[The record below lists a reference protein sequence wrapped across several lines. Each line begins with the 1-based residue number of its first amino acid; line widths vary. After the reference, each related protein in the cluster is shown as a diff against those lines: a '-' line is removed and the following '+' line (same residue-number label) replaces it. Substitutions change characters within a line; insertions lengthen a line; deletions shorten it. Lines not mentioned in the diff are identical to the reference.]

1 MSSELEG
8 CLSRLKTCLETQQ
21 GPRAR
26 TVIERITKLLLEV
39 PAEGRAE
46 IEYNLELLFNDAAGL
61 VAFLERSFAASK
73 QFAKTNEDCF
83 ELFRKTIEKHS
94 RLVSK
99 WIERIVSVA
108 LRYIVST
115 SVTAREREL
124 ATLVLQDS
132 ISYGCLD
139 ADSYPKL
146 STLVTE
152 LLPVFQQRKPP
163 LRFQQNLFE
172 LLGQLSKAFPQF
184 VSEPGR
190 LLEVFVGSAES
201 QLLEENNLSVVSLA
215 GAVRG
220 LDLFLHNFAP
230 DAEQPEIRH
239 RIYLL
244 VKKLSPWEELRSER
258 IVFRNALQLLA
269 NHAALFGDFLYTDHA
284 YWQVALADKWI
295 RSSNR
300 DDRRIGLAAL
310 YAFHGEMASALL
322 RRDNE
327 SPDATERRTAVDVLN
342 RYLTYYRKLLNTGG
356 AERLE
361 VRIAIRGFGIMAG
374 PCHRLTEASASVDEL
389 LTIVLERI
397 ECICA
402 GSSTGAGD
410 RLEDLPDFVQ
420 SLSEILTHVEE
431 LSTVQLRS
439 LQTMIVALI
448 RDFYHL
454 GTVYH
459 QLIVRSLACT
469 LANIHKL
476 GGSSLDLLLDNVLL
490 QGIIWSCSHKLP
502 YGPPNGRS
510 DTAQDFDW
518 KRETVTYKNYLP
530 LWKGLLGKNSDS
542 NEQLVRSIFRSF
554 MRTLFVIIE
563 KLDLSTKKR
572 VLSNDNESEL
582 TKEMYFCDP
591 NLNLEPVKPKDFHI
605 FLNLIELYRDVLQ
618 GSQHLDESFL
628 EWTCRY
634 FEMCVKQSVDH
645 PLVSGFVKLIELG
658 VAIAERSGY
667 FRQANDFDSK
677 STALLLVAY
686 VERTIVRA
694 LHASGELQLACL
706 RFVLN
711 VPARMLVEFVDDE
724 QHQQPLMIAVFEV
737 AFRLG
742 RTLLSIAR
750 AALGCLQ
757 RLVLFRDPP
766 IHAAQREQLLRQV
779 LPLLEPYLLARESTL
794 PPLASRRLV
803 RFHRDRTANM
813 SSEKIERIKLQHRT
827 EQFADV
833 SELVTLQLR
842 IVNFLADLQPNE
854 CCWLLVEKEHEE
866 EPGRPIGRFEVDQ
879 STQGTVSG
887 SLLRW
892 NAQSERSIE
901 LRLLCASGIRPCIKL
916 DGLIGRVAQLALGS
930 SDRATKLA
938 ACEILHTLI
947 LYLLGIHYQD
957 EITGLWC
964 ELCDYLLQLSCD
976 TDVAVCQMFE
986 PLLFQIVHYL
996 TQPSK
1001 MNQKGTL
1008 VLLECL
1014 LNATAHRQ
1022 HSAVRDL
1029 AVRALREF
1037 LQWANRQSG
1046 GTASFEDRRRIKCTL
1061 LDGLRTYAMESNA
1074 ARRYGAA
1081 LAFNN
1086 LFRLLLQED
1095 YHLVR
1100 YLVDLLAAFAAGF
1113 VLTEDLAGLAG
1124 VGQLSVS
1131 ADGDALEQFS
1141 LALAHLGKVLSTR
1154 RALFD
1159 AAASCESIHPEYR
1172 QIIPPAIGGGRLKD
1186 VVRWLFRQ
1194 CAHRQHRYRRE
1205 CRKLFLRLAASVE
1218 GVASAADFLQQHIP
1232 TSELE
1237 SVCLH
1242 ADVSQ
1247 GIAQASTLDSLRSER
1262 AVPLVANVYLWME
1275 YLHATF
1281 DMCCWLLKEKLLAPD
1296 TAERLVLARLL
1307 PVVRYCLQ
1315 SVVML
1320 SLHGLILL
1328 IDPQGNMETV
1338 SDSFELRMNADKIV
1352 RFDTLRAGLVGQI
1365 VELLVVLLNVQ
1376 DLNAV
1381 PSAIELWE
1389 DESTNEFL
1397 LTLVFESQQFGLDCS
1412 VPVNPEQSVD
1422 QNGSLWNHLGTIIE
1436 GLFQHDSQRIRD
1448 KFTSTLTQRMIR
1460 VIEEV
1465 GKRITTLLAQQTV
1478 NELDQKSAKGLLF
1491 LAKLHRNRVVED
1503 PRDRGRFQD
1512 IARKLLNDCFEA
1524 VGRDGVQLIL
1534 SPSAARFGT
1543 ILLQAVY
1550 RLSSGSDTE
1559 LLQRTIVCCLTDTM
1573 LRPAIPYGQHFVAC
1587 FGAAIFEM
1595 ILVNPIKSL
1604 PRVLSSLSK
1613 DSFAS
1618 IVQLLCELME
1628 YAYRKHSADK
1638 DLLRQLT
1645 ETLLGQGWNLLLEC
1659 SRTQENRFGA
1669 ADQQLI
1675 ALLANVAMI
1684 CPFAL
1689 WEIRTKV
1696 DSSYA
1701 QWLISLIADQSR
1713 QIALKTKAIVLLP
1726 TILGPEEYD
1735 EVQHKMIKVALEK
1748 LQDTNIPLRSTEF
1761 PPDSPERLGFVNC
1774 LERLLDALVVSR
1786 SPLLLKSIVQMTAP
1800 DGKGHI
1806 AERQIRNAIERFFKN
1821 QCFEVQCA
1829 RLQDLWAL
1837 YVDNVYAPAVRVTI
1851 LHRYLRTGLWCCSY
1865 DTIVEFYRRNIR
1877 AIAMLVE
1884 VELVSRSGWELEHAL
1899 VDRTGGFYLVEQY
1912 AALLPRSM
1920 LLREDCSVAR
1930 ELYLPLDGSVVTV
1943 RGNRLIGDFSKRAHT
1958 ARRLPFR
1965 AGDDRTVAERFRQYQ
1980 CAAYRALVA
1989 LISNTND
1996 DPRMYSILLFRE
2008 NREKREYLWRNL
2020 VDCRDETLYLEAS
2033 QQLEEMP
2040 RIIEKR
2046 IAIRREMDS
2055 RSRPLD
2061 PGSHRSVVAESSLSQ
2076 EVSRY
2081 DLNHSVVLSARELAQ
2096 RDAAELALRQR
2107 GSQSAVPL
2115 ERTRI
2120 NEHEVMATVCGCLQH
2135 MAQAKIT
2142 IEPLVRFIADSL
2154 NDPDQPPNVRLF
2166 LAKLIDNCRAE
2177 LKPHAS
2183 LLIAPIMQLIVDERV
2198 FYRGLNTLV
2207 TDLIALVLEWSGP
2220 AEGVRVE
2227 GASSSSSAEM
2237 TQLASALLRFIM
2249 KHCCQQRAQREVFR
2263 LNLEL
2268 TRAVIRQWHQVL
2280 IVPTELLYGMIAK
2293 NLADGSTQQDDR
2305 VSFELITG
2313 LQLGTIVLLNGAGM
2327 LTPWTESSQLTYV
2340 RSVMQSLSAPN
2351 STIYRPAAQLLGLS
2365 MARLF
2370 PEGVPQDDVEQSRA
2384 LSSDLISFYRDE
2396 CIEML
2401 STMQRSQGR
2410 KFLEILSE
2418 ASKAFPSI
2426 VDPFLT
2432 IVSFRLPMASVAEKR
2447 ICLELLLGG
2456 RLERFGADLYRE
2468 LASMGLGSLLRE
2480 AELQLPTLH
2489 LLNRAL
2495 PLITEL
2501 EELVQLIDPVGKI
2514 ITEPLASSPEVRAVA
2529 FEILIYIH
2537 ETRAQEL
2544 SNVRCKDIWKLLIR
2558 GLADV
2563 EPPTAAGSSIPVR
2576 ILEYLTASG
2585 RLPSDVRERF
2595 HYLLAELYD
2604 PSVETDFLGCA
2615 VALLFDPAIR
2625 CRESKERLF
2634 LHEYLAADV
2643 KFREYTIETGPKRQH
2658 SSTLSTPL
2666 FTESILQ
2673 RSQLYT
2679 GTGSRMEAIIR
2690 ATQFAGSG
2698 DYTDKQQ
2705 FEPTQD
2711 PVRYTQGQDTF
2722 ALPTQHSLL
2731 FEASSLQLDRRS
2743 RRKDGAGQ
2751 PEQQAAFQTEQTFER
2766 LRKRILR
2773 DSETSRR
2780 QYVTRAIDRQ
2790 HTAQR
2795 QRRAAGAQ
2803 SVSLYR
2809 RYRLADYPDLQ
2820 INLLAFL
2827 LPLQAL
2833 CRRDATCA
2841 RQTFVAIFN
2850 GLAEGLRPQEGGSAT
2865 REDEE
2870 RERRRF
2876 LEQLDSSIQR
2886 ILESSKV
2893 CDPNLFGALMELTLG
2908 SITSGRMTLGP
2919 RTVATVAGSSNML
2932 TMGVL
2937 YLEGKLTDGDE
2948 FDEEPMRS
2956 VAFGERSQAAHW
2968 LQLSILYHALQEH
2981 DVVASIFGEKW
2992 DSDPRLRKAI
3002 ELEALGRYDRAYR
3015 AYLDLISSA
3024 VTASVRVEERNFCYK
3039 SACECLV
3046 RLAQWDSL
3054 LLLVSDQVTTYEEL
3068 WSDDWN
3074 QEHLLPGYMHAS
3086 VRQNLAGDERGR
3098 EFCQLLQQ
3106 WMHVP
3111 ERASYIRQQFGE
3123 ELSALQIACGEMV
3136 RARLYADQTQRQFL
3150 DEWHCAGVLSEVYRT
3165 HCLLEVRKVSE
3176 LRGYSVLLELPLD
3189 QLVAEMASLAVAW
3202 RYAMPSATDS
3212 LIVWDTLVAYRRFL
3226 LEQLE
3231 RKLSGSAEEP
3241 VMGSSNL
3248 SKLTELLVELELRL
3262 LEVATVQNNIKYAG
3276 RVNARLQADKANLAS
3291 RRGTIGKEYLL
3302 RRRIA
3307 RAQYDRLRLS
3317 ESSSSSAGRQ
3327 MIKCFG
3333 QLSELTKQEDQSTEA
3348 RVPRALGAAWKELY
3362 NYARYFH
3369 ETSTE
3374 EALCL
3379 EESNSILTILK
3390 SFGEESNDISAD
3402 RPLADALHHFSLSC
3416 LKSNI
3421 NEMVAGRPSLFGNQ
3435 AEVER
3440 ATSADELADAYLS
3453 MAQFCYESL
3462 DTTKAEAEQR
3472 LLERELIT
3480 SLLSAMQYGSG
3491 EARQLFPVLLQLRN
3505 LHNDALREEFIQQ
3518 TSMVPTWLFL
3528 PWIPQIL
3535 SYLPVTVTGAV
3546 TGGSFLDELVERL
3559 VREYPMAL
3567 YFPLRLSLASGNAT
3581 AFRPFIAR
3589 IRSTLQFP
3597 VMDRFVEELYRV
3609 VVPEKRFLTVI
3620 AKLREQLRTV
3630 TDANEHRRIVE
3641 NALVT
3646 SDGLRLFPTDDGDHR
3661 FGSAYLQLLP
3671 HIRQLA
3677 TLADLH
3683 PVDERDQILVRMTQ
3697 LEEALRTQ
3705 RSQPL
3710 RLEDLSPWL
3719 ADYHFSGNQQDQ
3731 IELPAQYGR
3740 DERVPSATNHGVR
3753 IVKIVPEVQVFGAT
3767 LRAPVL
3773 LTFRGSDG
3781 RAHRFLAKS
3790 GEDLRQDQRIQQLQQ
3805 EITHRLRYDRCC
3817 REQRLELRSYQVI
3830 PIRRDYGLIGWL
3842 EDTVSI
3848 KDIAKQATPRY
3859 NPNDRGANYVVEEYG
3874 RFLLQISRL
3883 GTSEEPITSSLLKS
3897 SDLYGRVAA
3906 YGDPQRLRLKYIELK
3921 QTIRLDTLKRVLFD
3935 MAVSPE
3941 AFYRLRMNF
3950 GRSLATMNVTCWVLG
3965 IGDRHLSNIVLE
3977 RATGKL
3983 AGVDFGLAFGA
3994 GTRDLP
4000 VPELV
4005 PFRLTPQFMGVMEP
4019 LRLSGILHKCHLYTL
4034 QCLRD
4039 ARKLLRACLEVFI
4052 REPTLDWLEVA
4063 KQRTAVREA
4072 GDGAAGTAG
4081 GRFQAWNP
4089 QTRVDFVMQKLNGA
4103 NPKRLLMDELRQ
4115 GVVARQREH
4124 LVGYLAIVQS
4134 AAEQV
4139 QAALKGNELTLPTE
4153 LQVAML
4159 LELAIDEKLLGITYG
4174 GWYPW
4179 F

>member
-1 MSSELEG
+1 MSSELQG
-8 CLSRLKTCLETQQ
+8 CLNRLKTCPD

-26 TVIERITKLLLEV
+26 TVIERISKLLLEV
-39 PAEGRAE
+39 PVEGRAE

-73 QFAKTNEDCF
+73 KFAKANEDCF

-94 RLVSK
+94 RLASK

-146 STLVTE
+146 NTLVAD

-163 LRFQQNLFE
+163 HRFQQNLFE
-172 LLGQLSKAFPQF
+172 LLGQLSKAFPQY
-184 VSEPGR
+184 VSEPAR

-201 QLLEENNLSVVSLA
+201 QLLDEHNLSLVSLA
-215 GAVRG
+215 GAIRG

-230 DAEQPEIRH
+230 DAEQRETRR

-269 NHAALFGDFLYTDHA
+269 NHAALFADFLYTEHGH
-284 YWQVALADKWI
+284 WQAALADRWI

-310 YAFHGEMASALL
+310 YAFHGEMAGVLL
-322 RRDNE
+322 RRNDE
-327 SPDATERRTAVDVLN
+327 SPDATERQSAVEVLN
-342 RYLTYYRKLLNTGG
+342 RYLAYYRKLLNTAG
-356 AERLE
+356 AERLD

-374 PCHRLTEASASVDEL
+374 PCHRLTDAGASLNEL

-397 ECICA
+397 ECIGA
-402 GSSTGAGD
+402 GSSTAAGD

-431 LSTVQLRS
+431 LSSVQLVS

-476 GGSSLDLLLDNVLL
+476 GGGALDLLLDNVLL

-502 YGPPNGRS
+502 YDPPNGRS
-510 DTAQDFDW
+510 DTAQEFDW

-530 LWKGLLGKNSDS
+530 LWKGLLGKNGAP

-554 MRTLFVIIE
+554 MRTLFVVIE

-572 VLSNDNESEL
+572 VLGTESEL
-582 TKEMYFCDP
+582 QKEMYFCDP

-628 EWTCRY
+628 EWVRRY

-667 FRQANDFDSK
+667 FRRVNDFDAK
-677 STALLLVAY
+677 ATALLLVAY

-724 QHQQPLMIAVFEV
+724 QHQQTLMVAVFEV

-803 RFHRDRTANM
+803 RFHRDRTANI
-813 SSEKIERIKLQHRT
+813 SSEKIERIKQQHRT
-827 EQFADV
+827 EQIADL
-833 SELVTLQLR
+833 SELVTFQLR

-854 CCWLLVEKEHEE
+854 CCWLVAEREREE
-866 EPGRPIGRFEVDQ
+866 EPSGPIGRFEVEL
-879 STQGTVSG
+879 STQGTASG
-887 SLLRW
+887 SLVRW

-916 DGLIGRVAQLALGS
+916 DSIIGRVAQLALGS

-957 EITGLWC
+957 ELTGLWG

-1001 MNQKGTL
+1001 MNQKGTSA
-1008 VLLECL
+1008 LLECL

-1022 HSAVRDL
+1022 QSAVRDL

-1061 LDGLRTYAMESNA
+1061 LEGLRTYAMESNA

-1131 ADGDALEQFS
+1131 GDGDALEQFS

-1154 RALFD
+1154 RTLYDVAP
-1159 AAASCESIHPEYR
+1159 SCESIHPEYR

-1205 CRKLFLRLAASVE
+1205 CMKLFVRLASIVQ
-1218 GVASAADFLQQHIP
+1218 GVACAADFLRQHIP

-1237 SVCLH
+1237 SICLH
-1242 ADVSQ
+1242 DDVSK
-1247 GIAQASTLDSLRSER
+1247 GIAHAPTLDSLRNEG

-1275 YLHATF
+1275 YLHATI
-1281 DMCCWLLKEKLLAPD
+1281 DMSSWLLKEKLLAPEAAD
-1296 TAERLVLARLL
+1296 RLVLARLQ
-1307 PVVRYCLQ
+1307 PVIRYCLQ

-1328 IDPQGNMETV
+1328 IDPQGNVETL
-1338 SDSFELRMNADKIV
+1338 SNSFELRMNADKIV
-1352 RFDTLRAGLVGQI
+1352 RFDALRAGLVAQI
-1365 VELLVVLLNVQ
+1365 VQLLVVLLNVQ
-1376 DLNAV
+1376 DLNV
-1381 PSAIELWE
+1381 EFSAIELWE

-1412 VPVNPEQSVD
+1412 VPVSPEQSVGLTD
-1422 QNGSLWNHLGTIIE
+1422 CLWNHLNTLIE
-1436 GLFQHDSQRIRD
+1436 GLSQHDSQQIRLH
-1448 KFTSTLTQRMIR
+1448 FTSALTQRMIR
-1460 VIEEV
+1460 VFEEV
-1465 GKRITTLLAQQTV
+1465 GKRIATLLVQQTV

-1491 LAKLHRNRVVED
+1491 LAKHHQNRILED
-1503 PRDRGRFQD
+1503 PLDRDKFQT
-1512 IARKLLNDCFEA
+1512 IARKLLNDCFEV
-1524 VGRDGVQLIL
+1524 VGRDGMQLIL
-1534 SPSAARFGT
+1534 TPSAARFGT

-1550 RLSSGSDTE
+1550 GLSIGGDSE
-1559 LLQRTIVCCLTDTM
+1559 LLQQTIVYCLSDTL
-1573 LRPAIPYGQHFVAC
+1573 LRPAILHGQHFASC

-1595 ILVNPIKSL
+1595 MLANPVTSL
-1604 PRVLSSLSK
+1604 PRVLSSLGK
-1613 DSFAS
+1613 DSFSS

-1628 YAYRKHSADK
+1628 YTYRKHSTDK
-1638 DLLRQLT
+1638 DLLRLLT
-1645 ETLLGQGWNLLLEC
+1645 ETLLVQGWNPLLEY
-1659 SRTQENRFGA
+1659 SRSQQNRFGA

-1689 WEIRTKV
+1689 WEIRTKAG
-1696 DSSYA
+1696 SSYV

-1735 EVQHKMIKVALEK
+1735 EEQHKPIKVALEK
-1748 LQDTNIPLRSTEF
+1748 LQDTNFPLRSTEF
-1761 PPDSPERLGFVNC
+1761 PPDSPQRLGFVNC

-1800 DGKGHI
+1800 DGRGHI
-1806 AERQIRNAIERFFKN
+1806 AERQIRSAIERFFKD
-1821 QCFEVQCA
+1821 QCYEVQYA

-1837 YVDNVYAPAVRVTI
+1837 YVDNSYAPAVRVTI

-1884 VELVSRSGWELEHAL
+1884 VELVGRSGWELEHAL
-1899 VDRTGGFYLVEQY
+1899 VDRTGGFYLIEQY
-1912 AALLPRSM
+1912 AALLPRYM
-1920 LLREDCSVAR
+1920 LLAEDCAVSR
-1930 ELYLPLDGSVVTV
+1930 ELYMPLDGSVPKV

-1965 AGDDRTVAERFRQYQ
+1965 AGDDRTVAERFRLYQ

-2033 QQLEEMP
+2033 QELEEVP
-2040 RIIEKR
+2040 GIIQKR

-2055 RSRPLD
+2055 RSVRLD
-2061 PGSHRSVVAESSLSQ
+2061 PGTDLSVVTESSLSQ

-2096 RDAAELALRQR
+2096 RDAAELVLRQK

-2135 MAQAKIT
+2135 MTRAKIS
-2142 IEPLVRFIADSL
+2142 IELLVNFIADSL
-2154 NDPDQPPNVRLF
+2154 NDPDQPPNVRL
-2166 LAKLIDNCRAE
+2166 LIAKLIDNCRTE

-2198 FYRGLNTLV
+2198 FHRGLNSLV
-2207 TDLIALVLEWSGP
+2207 TDLIALVLEWSG
-2220 AEGVRVE
+2220 AEGARVE
-2227 GASSSSSAEM
+2227 GASSSVSSSAEM
-2237 TQLASALLRFIM
+2237 THLASTLLRFIM
-2249 KHCCQQRAQREVFR
+2249 KNCCQHRAQREVFR

-2268 TRAVIRQWHQVL
+2268 TRAVIRQWHDVL
-2280 IVPTELLYGMIAK
+2280 IIPTELLYGMITK
-2293 NLADGSTQQDDR
+2293 NLAQASSQQDDR

-2313 LQLGTIVLLNGAGM
+2313 LQLGTIVLLNGAGR
-2327 LTPWTESSQLTYV
+2327 LTPWTESSQLIYV
-2340 RSVMQSLSAPN
+2340 RSVMQSLSAAN

-2370 PEGVPQDDVEQSRA
+2370 PDGVPEDDVEEP
-2384 LSSDLISFYRDE
+2384 SDLISFYRGE
-2396 CIEML
+2396 CIELL
-2401 STMQRSQGR
+2401 STIQRSQGR

-2426 VDPFLT
+2426 VDPFQS
-2432 IVSFRLPMASVAEKR
+2432 IVSFRLPMASVPEKR

-2456 RLERFGADLYRE
+2456 RLEQFGSDLYRE
-2468 LASMGLGSLLRE
+2468 LASMGLPSLLRE
-2480 AELQLPTLH
+2480 AELQLPMLH

-2501 EELVQLIDPVGKI
+2501 EELVQLIDPVGRI
-2514 ITEPLASSPEVRAVA
+2514 ITEPLASPPEVRAVA
-2529 FEILIYIH
+2529 YEILIYIH

-2544 SNVRCKDIWKLLIR
+2544 SDERRKDIWRLLIR
-2558 GLADV
+2558 GLADT
-2563 EPPTAAGSSIPVR
+2563 EQPIAGGGSSVRVR
-2576 ILEYLTASG
+2576 ILEYLTDSG

-2604 PSVETDFLGCA
+2604 PSVEADFLGCA

-2643 KFREYTIETGPKRQH
+2643 KFREYTIETGTKRQH
-2658 SSTLSTPL
+2658 QSTLSTPL
-2666 FTESILQ
+2666 FTESVLQ
-2673 RSQLYT
+2673 RPLLHT
-2679 GTGSRMEAIIR
+2679 GTGSQMEAIIR
-2690 ATQFAGSG
+2690 ATQFADS
-2698 DYTDKQQ
+2698 TDRTDAQQ
-2705 FEPTQD
+2705 FEPTLD

-2731 FEASSLQLDRRS
+2731 FEAGSLQLDRRS
-2743 RRKDGAGQ
+2743 RRKDGVGQ
-2751 PEQQAAFQTEQTFER
+2751 PDQQGAFESEQTFER

-2773 DSETSRR
+2773 DSETNRR

-2795 QRRAAGAQ
+2795 QRRAAGTQ

-2850 GLAEGLRPQEGGSAT
+2850 GLVEGLQQQEGGSAT
-2865 REDEE
+2865 RQNEE

-2876 LEQLDSSIQR
+2876 VEQLDSSIQR

-2908 SITSGRMTLGP
+2908 NITSGQMTLGP

-2937 YLEGKLTDGDE
+2937 YLESKLTYGDE
-2948 FDEEPMRS
+2948 FNEEPMRS
-2956 VAFGERSQAAHW
+2956 VSFGERSQAAHW
-2968 LQLSILYHALQEH
+2968 LQLSVLYHALQEH

-3015 AYLDLISSA
+3015 AYLDLIGTA

-3106 WMHVP
+3106 WMHIP

-3123 ELSALQIACGEMV
+3123 ELSSLQIACGEMV

-3165 HCLLEVRKVSE
+3165 ACLLEVRKVSE
-3176 LRGYSVLLELPLD
+3176 LRCYSVLLELPFP
-3189 QLVAEMASLAVAW
+3189 QLVTELAKLAVAW

-3212 LIVWDTLVAYRRFL
+3212 LIVWDALVAYRRFL
-3226 LEQLE
+3226 LEKLE
-3231 RKLSGSAEEP
+3231 QKLNAMDGEP
-3241 VMGSSNL
+3241 VIGLSNGL

-3262 LEVATVQNNIKYAG
+3262 LDTASVQNNVKYAG
-3276 RVNARLQADKANLAS
+3276 RVNARLQADEANPDS
-3291 RRGTIGKEYLL
+3291 RRGSIGKELML

-3307 RAQYDRLRLS
+3307 RAQYDRFRLR
-3317 ESSSSSAGRQ
+3317 ESSSSSSGRQ
-3327 MIKCFG
+3327 MIKCFA
-3333 QLSELTKQEDQSTEA
+3333 QLSEVTKQEEQSTEA

-3362 NYARYFH
+3362 NYARYFR
-3369 ETSTE
+3369 
-3374 EALCL
+3374 
-3379 EESNSILTILK
+3379 
-3390 SFGEESNDISAD
+3390 DISTQEPHRLEDPNRILSIVRSIGAD
-3402 RPLADALHHFSLSC
+3402 SGDGSTDRTLGDALHHFSLNC

-3440 ATSADELADAYLS
+3440 ATSVDELADAYLS

-3462 DTTKAEAEQR
+3462 DTTKTEAEQS
-3472 LLERELIT
+3472 LLERELII

-3518 TSMVPTWLFL
+3518 SSTVPTWLFL

-3535 SYLPVTVTGAV
+3535 SYLRLTVADVGPV
-3546 TGGSFLDELVERL
+3546 GSFLDELVERL

-3567 YFPLRLSLASGNAT
+3567 YFPMRLSLASSNGT

-3589 IRSTLQFP
+3589 IRSSLQFP
-3597 VMDRFVEELYRV
+3597 TMDRFVEELYRV
-3609 VVPEKRFLTVI
+3609 VMPEKRLLSVI
-3620 AKLREQLRTV
+3620 ARLKEQLQTV
-3630 TDANEHRRIVE
+3630 TDANELRRAVE

-3646 SDGLRLFPTDDGDHR
+3646 SDGMHLLPTDDGDHR

-3671 HIRQLA
+3671 HIRQLVA
-3677 TLADLH
+3677 LADLH
-3683 PVDERDQILVRMTQ
+3683 PVDERNQIFERLTELNEAVRT
-3697 LEEALRTQ
+3697 L

-3719 ADYHFSGNQQDQ
+3719 ADYHSSGNQQDQ

-3740 DERVPSATNHGVR
+3740 DDRSPSATNHGVR
-3753 IVKIVPEVQVFGAT
+3753 IVKIVSEVQVFGAT

-3848 KDIAKQATPRY
+3848 KDIARQATPRY
-3859 NPNDRGANYVVEEYG
+3859 NPNDQGPNYVIEQYG
-3874 RFLLQISRL
+3874 RFLLQISNL
-3883 GTSEEPITSSLLKS
+3883 GTGDQPITSYLLKS
-3897 SDLYGRVAA
+3897 SDLYGRAAA
-3906 YGDPQRLRLKYIELK
+3906 YADPVRLRLKYIELQ
-3921 QTIRLDTLKRVLFD
+3921 QTIRQDTLKRALFD

-3977 RATGKL
+3977 RSTGKL

-4000 VPELV
+4000 IPELV

-4039 ARKLLRACLEVFI
+4039 SRKLLRACLEVFI
-4052 REPTLDWLEVA
+4052 REPTLDWLEAA
-4063 KQRTAVREA
+4063 KQRTADREDDRDRGGSGSS
-4072 GDGAAGTAG
+4072 GD
-4081 GRFQAWNP
+4081 RFPEWNP
-4089 QTRVDFVMQKLNGA
+4089 QTRVDIVMQKLNGA

-4115 GVVARQREH
+4115 GIVARQREH
-4124 LVGYLAIVQS
+4124 LVGYLSIVQS

-4139 QAALKGNELTLPTE
+4139 QAALQGNELILSTTL
-4153 LQVAML
+4153 QAAML
-4159 LELAIDEKLLGITYG
+4159 LEMAIDGKLLGITYG